1 MFTALAILVC
11 GIAAGRLLRSWIPR
25 PLLARSVMGAI
36 FLLLFLLGVSIG
48 GNSGLLRQL
57 PSLGLDALALMLFCV
72 GGSIIASML
81 ITPFLRNSRKIKANK
96 ARHE

>member
-11 GIAAGRLLRSWIPR
+11 GIAAGRLLRPWIPR
-25 PLLARSVMGAI
+25 AFLAWAVMGAI

-48 GNSGLLRQL
+48 ANDGLLRQL
-57 PSLGLDALALMLFCV
+57 PGLGLDALVLMLHCV

-81 ITPFLRNSRKIKANK
+81 IGPLLRNSRKTKANK